1 MLGHVDSI
9 CVLIV
14 IEELLITTSEK
25 APVEIVVSAL
35 VDDSV
40 VETVASAL
48 VGNSVVGLVLTL
60 VMDINVLQLVGSTF
74 ADDDGMMCS
83 IAIINNNKLWTLT
96 SSNVAIIRH
105 VIIQWSICYLSPSH
119 SILSLYPQLIESR
132 MMNVGMLMLMQH
144 NAMYVDRLVVYLKVH
159 M

>member
-35 VDDSV
+35 VDNSV

-74 ADDDGMMCS
+74 ADDDGMTCS
-83 IAIINNNKLWTLT
+83 ITVINNNKLWMLT
-96 SSNVAIIRH
+96 SSNVAIIRY

-119 SILSLYPQLIESR
+119 SVLSLYPQLAESR
-132 MMNVGMLMLMQH
+132 MMNVGMLMLMRH